1 MKTKLGPDVSC
12 HQSTMP
18 DLLARLREKRWHG
31 QKLKV
36 GVYGI
41 TGCAGC
47 QLTIL
52 FSEKLPALLRM
63 IDILALPFIK
73 ERNDKGRFDVIL
85 LEGLVASKE
94 DKQRVKE
101 LRARCDVLV
110 AIGACA
116 VHGGVPAVRNVMDEE
131 RVEHAVYA
139 KVDFLKSLKATPV
152 SAHVPVDIELPGCPP
167 SADQILAVLTDLVL
181 GRPPRVTHNPVC
193 VECVKR
199 EVDCLLA
206 QGKPCLGLITTG
218 GCDAICTVAGHE
230 CTGCR
235 GPHPDANIPAYIN
248 LLEKKGFKRGE
259 IERRLHAYAALAVDE
274 QRNPKAA
281 ATGNAKKRGGAT
293 KPRRPR
299 QERRAATS
307 RGCC

>member
-1 MKTKLGPDVSC
+1 METKLGPDVSC
-12 HQSTMP
+12 HAHTMP
-18 DLLARLREKRWHG
+18 DLLAKLREKRAKG
-31 QKLKV
+31 KKLKV

-52 FSEKLPALLRM
+52 FSEKLPALLGM

-73 ERNDKGRFDVIL
+73 EQNHRGRFDIIL
-85 LEGLVASKE
+85 LEGLVASKK
-94 DKQRVKE
+94 DKQRAKE
-101 LRARCDVLV
+101 LRERCDVLV

-193 VECVKR
+193 VECTKR
-199 EVDCLLA
+199 EVACLLA
-206 QGKPCLGLITTG
+206 QGKPCLGPITTG
-218 GCDAICTVAGHE
+218 GCDAICTAAGHE

-235 GPHPDANIPAYIN
+235 GPHPDANIPAYIA
-248 LLEKKGFKRGE
+248 LLEQKGFRRDE
-259 IERRLHAYAALAVDE
+259 IERRLHAYAALAMDE
-274 QRNPKAA
+274 QRGSESPANQ
-281 ATGNAKKRGGAT
+281 R
-293 KPRRPR
+293 
-299 QERRAATS
+299 
-307 RGCC
+307 CC